1 MPVEITIRE
10 FQAGDETSFR
20 RLNQEW
26 IVRYFGALEA
36 KDEEVLSNPL
46 KILRGGGRVFFAVA
60 DGETIGCCALVVMG
74 PGEFE
79 VAKMAVTESWQGAGV
94 GRQLLQAVIA
104 AARDMGAS
112 RLFLE
117 TNHVLTPAI
126 HLYESLGFRHIPHVP
141 SPYVR
146 SDVSMELLLAA
157 FADAAPADQ
166 TNRAA
171 ALSSDP
177 RAPRAAPAAHNRRL
191 QPSAVPPQP
200 PRT

>member
-10 FQAGDETSFR
+10 FQTGDESAFR

-36 KDEEVLSNPL
+36 KDEEVLNNPL
-46 KILRGGGRVFFAVA
+46 KMLRGGGRVFFAIA
-60 DGETIGCCALVVMG
+60 DGETIGCCALVEMG

-79 VAKMAVTESWQGAGV
+79 VAKMAVMESWQRGGV
-94 GRQLLQAVIA
+94 GRRLLQAVIA
-104 AARDMGAS
+104 AAREMGAW

-146 SDVSMELLLAA
+146 SDVSMEMLLNATAA
-157 FADAAPADQ
+157 
-166 TNRAA
+166 
-171 ALSSDP
+171 
-177 RAPRAAPAAHNRRL
+177 
-191 QPSAVPPQP
+191 V
-200 PRT
+200 